1 MGWEG
6 LVGFYSLKSPIL
18 ALFIMNTAAGAGE
31 WIGSTNSLSK
41 HRDQLQLTVSLA
53 SCAVISVVV

>member
-6 LVGFYSLKSPIL
+6 LVGFYSLKSPIP
-18 ALFIMNTAAGAGE
+18 ALFIMNTAARAGE

-41 HRDQLQLTVSLA
+41 HRD
-53 SCAVISVVV
+53 